1 MGKILHF
8 LSVLLFSLTVISCA
22 KEEEEKVEAPV
33 IAEVTPVTTPTF
45 NSTPGYTF
53 SSTKAGTITY
63 GGSCSSWTTSATSGN
78 NTILFKPLSYGTYSD
93 CTMIV
98 TDSDGNASNTLSVT
112 SFTIYTQTKLMSGG
126 YYNCALFG
134 ISSLK
139 CWGENTYGQLGLGDN
154 STRGDGSGEMGDN
167 LSVVDLG
174 TGRTAKAVTM
184 GHDHTCA
191 ILDND
196 SVKCWGRGRYGQLG
210 YGNTNDLG
218 DDSGEMGDNL
228 PNISL

>member
-1 MGKILHF
+1 MNRILYII
-8 LSVLLFSLTVISCA
+8 LISLFSLTVISCSN
-22 KEEEEKVEAPV
+22 EEEEKVEAPV
-33 IAEVTPVTTPTF
+33 IAEVTPVATPTS
-45 NSTPGYTF
+45 NSTPDYTF

-112 SFTIYTQTKLMSGG
+112 SFTIYAQTKLMSGG

-167 LSVVDLG
+167 LSVVELG
-174 TGRTAKAVTM
+174 TGRTAKAITN
-184 GHDHTCA
+184 GEYHKCA
-191 ILDND
+191 ILDKD
-196 SVKCWGRGRYGQLG
+196 ALKCL
-210 YGNTNDLG
+210 
-218 DDSGEMGDNL
+218 
-228 PNISL
+228 SLIHI

>member
-1 MGKILHF
+1 MNKVLYIILIF
-8 LSVLLFSLTVISCA
+8 LFSLIIFSCA
-22 KEEEEKVEAPV
+22 KEEEEKVAAPV
-33 IAEVTPVTTPTF
+33 IAEVTPVTTPTS
-45 NSTPGYTF
+45 NSTPDYTF

-167 LSVVDLG
+167 LPVVDL
-174 TGRTAKAVTM
+174 
-184 GHDHTCA
+184 
-191 ILDND
+191 
-196 SVKCWGRGRYGQLG
+196 
-210 YGNTNDLG
+210 
-218 DDSGEMGDNL
+218 
-228 PNISL
+228 